1 MSLPL
6 LAFVFLSILAAAYLV
21 YGRFVASQYAL
32 DDRVRTPAVALAD
45 GIDYVPT
52 APIYL
57 MPQHFSAIAAAGPIV
72 GPIVACEQFG
82 WLPCLLWI
90 LGGVVFIG
98 AVHDF
103 SALVASVRHRASS
116 VAEIIRENLSRR
128 AWMSV
133 MLFIW
138 LALVYVIVAFTDV
151 TAGTFLGRI
160 EELDGA
166 ALGFNAGGA
175 VAFASTAYLLLSVA
189 MGLAQR
195 WWNPP
200 LALLTAIFVP
210 ATLAVVWLGTRHADL
225 LALAGANPQKTW
237 GLILLG
243 YCIVASLLPVSLLL
257 QPRGYL
263 GGFVLYLVLAI
274 GTIGIFLGDATIQ
287 QPPFKGFAAGGDT
300 GRLFPFLFVTI
311 ACGACSGFHGLVCGG
326 TTSKQIAKESDC
338 RPVGYGAMLL
348 EAFVA
353 LIALVTIMIV
363 APGGPKI
370 SAGATYGRGI
380 GQFATVVLG
389 KEHLV
394 FATVF
399 GSMAFST
406 FVFDTLDVATRLGR
420 YIIQE
425 LLAWR
430 TRSGAVVATLAT
442 IGAPLLF
449 IASADA
455 PVPGRPPTYMAFWT
469 LFGTSNQLLAAL
481 TLLGITVWRKR
492 LGKPVWFTCL
502 PMLFVLA
509 ITVWALTLQA
519 WSGFGAARDPAGALN
534 PMQLANG
541 IVAVVLLGLAA
552 AVVVEAAVALRR
564 DSGDGATSRRRQIP
578 DREAKSGA

>member
-6 LAFVFLSILAAAYLV
+6 LALIFLSVLGGAYLV
-21 YGRFVASQYAL
+21 YGRFVARQYAL
-32 DDRVRTPAVALAD
+32 DDSVATPAVALED
-45 GIDYVPT
+45 GTDYVPT
-52 APIYL
+52 SPVYL

-116 VAEIIRENLSRR
+116 VAEIIRENLSQR
-128 AWMSV
+128 AWVSV

-151 TAGTFLGRI
+151 TAGTFLGRV
-160 EELDGA
+160 EELEGVRV
-166 ALGFNAGGA
+166 GFNVGGA
-175 VAFASTAYLLLSVA
+175 VAFASTAYLLLSVV
-189 MGLAQR
+189 MGLVQR
-195 WWNPP
+195 LWNPP
-200 LALLTAIFVP
+200 LWLVTVIFVP
-210 ATLAVVWLGTRHADL
+210 ATLGVVWLGTQWSDL
-225 LALAGANPQKTW
+225 LALDVANPHKTW
-237 GLILLG
+237 GVILLA
-243 YCIVASLLPVSLLL
+243 YCLVASLLPVSLLL

-263 GGFVLYLVLAI
+263 GGFVLYLVLAV
-274 GTIGIFLGDATIQ
+274 GTIGIFFGGATIQ
-287 QPPFKGFAAGGDT
+287 QPAFKGFEVGGAT
-300 GRLFPFLFVTI
+300 GLLFPFLFVTI

-326 TTSKQIAKESDC
+326 TTSKQIAKESHC

-353 LIALVTIMIV
+353 LIALVTMMIV
-363 APGGPKI
+363 APGGPKTP
-370 SAGATYGRGI
+370 AGATYGRGI

-389 KEHLV
+389 KDHLL

-425 LLAWR
+425 LFDWR
-430 TRSGAVVATLAT
+430 TRTGAIVATLAT
-442 IGAPLLF
+442 VGAPLLF
-449 IASADA
+449 IATAA
-455 PVPGRPPTYMAFWT
+455 PPMPGRPPTYMAFWT

-481 TLLGITVWRKR
+481 TLLGITVWRRR
-492 LGKPVWFTCL
+492 LGKPVWFTYL
-502 PMLFVLA
+502 PMLFVL
-509 ITVWALTLQA
+509 TVTIWALALQS
-519 WSGFGAARDPAGALN
+519 WNGFAAFHAADGYN
-534 PMQLANG
+534 PTQLANG
-541 IVAVVLLGLAA
+541 LVGVTLLALAA
-552 AVVVEAAVALRR
+552 SVVAEAVVALRR
-564 DSGDGATSRRRQIP
+564 GVAPAARPPQR
-578 DREAKSGA
+578 AVN